1 MATELRAR
9 SVPAWEVSGMLGH
22 KTAGISET
30 YAKYDPTYL
39 GKAAAAIDA
48 YFADLGRETE
58 AVRWAK

>member
-1 MATELRAR
+1 
-9 SVPAWEVSGMLGH
+9 MLGH

-39 GKAAAAIDA
+39 GNAAAAIDA